1 MRQRILDPT
10 TSAGSALSQLHKKDS
25 RKPAM
30 DETENHW
37 RETAA
42 GCLAVILLLA
52 AAVIFSRCSQPAVA
66 ENTQP
71 PAHSDP
77 VEAVGYD
84 FTDNAG
90 RALADLEVFL
100 HSVTTTTST
109 IVPKQPQTV
118 SKNASGPENRNDHSD
133 RWDQLAQCETGG
145 NWAANT
151 GNGFGGGLQFMHQR
165 SYSTWLSFGGGDYA
179 PHPWDASREQQIDIA
194 EKVLASSGWRA
205 WPGCSRKY
213 GWI

>member
-10 TSAGSALSQLHKKDS
+10 TSASGALSQLHKKDS

-37 RETAA
+37 KETAA

-66 ENTQP
+66 QETQP
-71 PAHSDP
+71 TPDP
-77 VEAVGYD
+77 VVIVGYD
-84 FTDNAG
+84 FTDNAA
-90 RALADLEVFL
+90 RALEELEVFL
-100 HSVTTTTST
+100 HSVTTTIAPRSAAA
-109 IVPKQPQTV
+109 PQADPAEP
-118 SKNASGPENRNDHSD
+118 SSSGG

-151 GNGFGGGLQFMHQR
+151 GNGYGGGLQFAHTSR
-165 SYSTWLSFGGGDYA
+165 WSTWLSYGGGDYA
-179 PHPWDASREQQIDIA
+179 AHPWDASKEQQIDIA

-205 WPGCSRKY
+205 WPGCSRKF

>member
-10 TSAGSALSQLHKKDS
+10 TSAGSALSQLHTKDS
-25 RKPAM
+25 RKRTM

-52 AAVIFSRCSQPAVA
+52 AAVIFSRCSQPANTEIEITLLKA
-66 ENTQP
+66 EP
-71 PAHSDP
+71 I
-77 VEAVGYD
+77 EAVGYD
-84 FTDNAG
+84 FTDNAA
-90 RALADLEVFL
+90 RALADLDAYL
-100 HSVTTTTST
+100 QTVTTTTPPRS
-109 IVPKQPQTV
+109 VAAPQADPAAPF
-118 SKNASGPENRNDHSD
+118 SSGD

-151 GNGFGGGLQFMHQR
+151 GNGYGGGLQFAHTSR
-165 SYSTWLSFGGGDYA
+165 WSTWLSYGGGDYA
-179 PHPWDASREQQIDIA
+179 AHPWDASKEQQIDIA
-194 EKVLASSGWRA
+194 EKVLASSGWNA
-205 WPGCSRKY
+205 WPGCSRKF

>member
-10 TSAGSALSQLHKKDS
+10 TSASGALSQLHKKDS

-66 ENTQP
+66 QETQP
-71 PAHSDP
+71 TPDP
-77 VEAVGYD
+77 VVVVGYD

-100 HSVTTTTST
+100 ISVTTTTTSPRSAAAPATGPAAPST
-109 IVPKQPQTV
+109 
-118 SKNASGPENRNDHSD
+118 SSGD

-145 NWAANT
+145 NWATNT
-151 GNGFGGGLQFMHQR
+151 GNGFGGGLQFMHQN

-194 EKVLASSGWRA
+194 EKVLASSGWNA

-213 GWI
+213 GWL

>member
-30 DETENHW
+30 DETPNHW

-42 GCLAVILLLA
+42 GCLAIILLLTA
-52 AAVIFSRCSQPAVA
+52 TVIVGRCSEPVA
-66 ENTQP
+66 AEIEYPTPQTE
-71 PAHSDP
+71 P
-77 VEAVGYD
+77 VEWSGYD
-84 FTDNAG
+84 ITDNAG
-90 RALADLEVFL
+90 RALAELDAYLQTVTI
-100 HSVTTTTST
+100 TTTPARSATAPQADPAAPTS
-109 IVPKQPQTV
+109 
-118 SKNASGPENRNDHSD
+118 SGD

-151 GNGFGGGLQFMHQR
+151 GNGFGGGLQFMHGNG
-165 SYSTWLSFGGGDYA
+165 YSTWLSFGGDAYA
-179 PHPWDASREQQIDIA
+179 PNPWDASREQQINIA

-205 WPGCSRKY
+205 WPGCSRKF
-213 GWI
+213 GWL

>member
-42 GCLAVILLLA
+42 GCLAIILLLA

-100 HSVTTTTST
+100 HSVTTTTPPRS
-109 IVPKQPQTV
+109 VAAPQAGPAAP
-118 SKNASGPENRNDHSD
+118 SSSGD

-165 SYSTWLSFGGGDYA
+165 SYSTWLSFGGDAYA

>member
-10 TSAGSALSQLHKKDS
+10 TSVSGALSQLHKKDS

-37 RETAA
+37 KETAA

-66 ENTQP
+66 QETQP
-71 PAHSDP
+71 PPEP
-77 VEAVGYD
+77 VVVVGYD
-84 FTDNAG
+84 FHTNAG
-90 RALADLEVFL
+90 RALADLEAYL
-100 HSVTTTTST
+100 GSVTTTIPPRSAAA
-109 IVPKQPQTV
+109 PQADPAAPSPT
-118 SKNASGPENRNDHSD
+118 GD

-165 SYSTWLSFGGGDYA
+165 TYSTWLSFGGGDYA
-179 PHPWDASREQQIDIA
+179 AHPWDASKAEQITIA

-205 WPGCSRKY
+205 WPGCSRKF

>member
-1 MRQRILDPT
+1 
-10 TSAGSALSQLHKKDS
+10 
-25 RKPAM
+25 M

-37 RETAA
+37 KETAA

-52 AAVIFSRCSQPAVA
+52 AAVIFSRCAQPANTEIEITLLKA
-66 ENTQP
+66 E
-71 PAHSDP
+71 P

-100 HSVTTTTST
+100 HSVTTTT
-109 IVPKQPQTV
+109 VPRSAAAPQADPAAP
-118 SKNASGPENRNDHSD
+118 SSSGD

-179 PHPWDASREQQIDIA
+179 AHPWDASKAEQITIA